1 MKKLLRLFLCAA
13 MAASLV
19 AGCSSDQTTESSS
32 GTADNSQQEATSSEG
47 PEEEAAITWAV
58 FETDNYTAEVWQH
71 IIDTF
76 EADNPGIKI
85 EKVLMTGDSRPQF
98 LKTMLSA
105 GNMPDVNIDPVDLA
119 STDGVYAEVPD
130 ELLAN
135 YEESAVVSF
144 NGKKTLVPAYK
155 AYRTQ
160 VFYHKSQFE
169 EAGITKIPETWDEF
183 IAVCDQLQEKGY
195 TPLMGVGASDIWAT
209 AFGYWTGVVNS
220 ELYSAYPNF
229 NRDILDGKLSWTNEV
244 LSETLKDWQSLTKYY
259 HKGSMSFS
267 NTQATSEFMSG
278 SAAMFMDGAWS
289 APTIDNS
296 TEYSADEFGVFMM
309 PTPSGAK
316 TYCTMPQYWGV
327 AEACENKEAAF
338 QFCEYVLGGNEDIY
352 RYYLQADGTF
362 SVTKTPV
369 TYDMGP
375 VQTEFIN
382 NLEGYELVPEA
393 MKVVGDD
400 AFPTGFED
408 FTLKSLQN
416 IFTGADVDAELA
428 TWDAEMERLE
438 AQS

>member
-1 MKKLLRLFLCAA
+1 MKKLLSLFLCAA

-32 GTADNSQQEATSSEG
+32 GTADNSQQEAASSEG

-220 ELYSAYPNF
+220 ELYSAY
-229 NRDILDGKLSWTNEV
+229 RILTETSW
-244 LSETLKDWQSLTKYY
+244 
-259 HKGSMSFS
+259 M
-267 NTQATSEFMSG
+267 
-278 SAAMFMDGAWS
+278 
-289 APTIDNS
+289 
-296 TEYSADEFGVFMM
+296 
-309 PTPSGAK
+309 
-316 TYCTMPQYWGV
+316 
-327 AEACENKEAAF
+327 EN
-338 QFCEYVLGGNEDIY
+338 CH
-352 RYYLQADGTF
+352 
-362 SVTKTPV
+362 
-369 TYDMGP
+369 GP
-375 VQTEFIN
+375 MRCC
-382 NLEGYELVPEA
+382 L
-393 MKVVGDD
+393 
-400 AFPTGFED
+400 
-408 FTLKSLQN
+408 
-416 IFTGADVDAELA
+416 
-428 TWDAEMERLE
+428 RL
-438 AQS
+438 

>member
-1 MKKLLRLFLCAA
+1 MKKLLSLFLCAA

-32 GTADNSQQEATSSEG
+32 GTADNSQQEAASSEG

-183 IAVCDQLQEKGY
+183 IAV
-195 TPLMGVGASDIWAT
+195 
-209 AFGYWTGVVNS
+209 
-220 ELYSAYPNF
+220 
-229 NRDILDGKLSWTNEV
+229 
-244 LSETLKDWQSLTKYY
+244 
-259 HKGSMSFS
+259 
-267 NTQATSEFMSG
+267 
-278 SAAMFMDGAWS
+278 
-289 APTIDNS
+289 
-296 TEYSADEFGVFMM
+296 
-309 PTPSGAK
+309 
-316 TYCTMPQYWGV
+316 
-327 AEACENKEAAF
+327 
-338 QFCEYVLGGNEDIY
+338 
-352 RYYLQADGTF
+352 
-362 SVTKTPV
+362 
-369 TYDMGP
+369 
-375 VQTEFIN
+375 
-382 NLEGYELVPEA
+382 
-393 MKVVGDD
+393 
-400 AFPTGFED
+400 
-408 FTLKSLQN
+408 
-416 IFTGADVDAELA
+416 
-428 TWDAEMERLE
+428 
-438 AQS
+438 